1 MKKLNRQ
8 VGLAFALAAALWVP
22 VGLGAAAPQNI
33 PGLTQTGTNQFTVNT
48 NQTNTVQLLEQFMA
62 LRDQLQTNQ
71 DEELRQLVA
80 QMNSVPAEQKVEAV
94 AAIINKLVEQ
104 RLAAHQRRQV
114 LENRLLQDL
123 IQTMAEVGG
132 TGTNGTV
139 QAVPGTTQPSPGVT
153 QPTPGVTQP
162 SPGSIQPGAGTNG
175 SAPQGN
181 GQAPLLPAPPQ

>member
-33 PGLTQTGTNQFTVNT
+33 PGLTQTDTNQFTVNT

-80 QMNSVPAEQKVEAV
+80 QMNSAPAEQKVEAV

-123 IQTMAEVGG
+123 IQTLAEVGG

-139 QAVPGTTQPSPGVT
+139 QGVPGTTQPNPGVT
-153 QPTPGVTQP
+153 QPSPGVTQP
-162 SPGSIQPGAGTNG
+162 SPGSIQPGAGTTG
-175 SAPQGN
+175 SAP
-181 GQAPLLPAPPQ
+181 PLLPAPPQ

>member
-80 QMNSVPAEQKVEAV
+80 QMNSAPAEQK
-94 AAIINKLVEQ
+94 AAAEGRPIPDPLVDGA
-104 RLAAHQRRQV
+104 LAP
-114 LENRLLQDL
+114 LP
-123 IQTMAEVGG
+123 
-132 TGTNGTV
+132 TV
-139 QAVPGTTQPSPGVT
+139 DGCP
-153 QPTPGVTQP
+153 
-162 SPGSIQPGAGTNG
+162 IFFEDDDEEERPGAYGGRHRTD
-175 SAPQGN
+175 AAEPDT
-181 GQAPLLPAPPQ
+181 A

>member
-80 QMNSVPAEQKVEAV
+80 QMNSAPAEQKVEAV

-123 IQTMAEVGG
+123 IQTLAEVGG